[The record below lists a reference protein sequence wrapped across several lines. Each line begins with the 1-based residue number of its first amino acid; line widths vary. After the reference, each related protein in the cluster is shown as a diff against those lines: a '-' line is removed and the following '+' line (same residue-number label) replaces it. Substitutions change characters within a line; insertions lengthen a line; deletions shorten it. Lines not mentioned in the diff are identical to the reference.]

1 MSYSGYSA
9 AYREKG
15 NTLFVAYYQELRDV
29 FNENKIYTVDEI
41 EKDFDED
48 SETGEMVDFKDLLSD
63 FHDKTVKV
71 SVTYDEDY
79 E

>member
-1 MSYSGYSA
+1 MA
-9 AYREKG
+9 AAITRKYALTAKG
-15 NTLFVAYYQELRDV
+15 VLDITE
-29 FNENKIYTVDEI
+29 EGIYI
-41 EKDFDED
+41 EHP
-48 SETGEMVDFKDLLSD
+48 ETGEMVDFKDLLSD